1 MSKCGKAVGA
11 RVGGAPS
18 RNSVVGR
25 TTRHWLM
32 ARARKT
38 HHPFT
43 LTACES
49 YLVKQKLEFARAKRS
64 GGFRRGALASDSC
77 TVILSDFFETRAR
90 AVAI

>member
-1 MSKCGKAVGA
+1 MWES
-11 RVGGAPS
+11 GGRS

-49 YLVKQKLEFARAKRS
+49 YLVKLEFARAKRS
-64 GGFRRGALASDSC
+64 GGFRRGALASDS
-77 TVILSDFFETRAR
+77 
-90 AVAI
+90 

>member
-1 MSKCGKAVGA
+1 MWESG
-11 RVGGAPS
+11 
-18 RNSVVGR
+18 GR
-25 TTRHWLM
+25 TGGRSAIAEFGRRSYNTTWLM

-49 YLVKQKLEFARAKRS
+49 YLVKLEFARAKRS
-64 GGFRRGALASDSC
+64 GGFRRGAPLVSC
-77 TVILSDFFETRAR
+77 VPAMFSTRTPRR